1 MDGLWRRAPGAMPE
15 RGNAEPRRGAGC
27 GGRRPLVTLGWP
39 AFRISKV
46 TRCKSGTLSSRD
58 RSNGYV
64 HRTVCSQVKSISR
77 FGEDCVLVRSLAAL
91 DSGYRFR
98 RSGPSRN
105 CLLLR
110 CSKVSRCKSG
120 TLSSRDRSNGY
131 VRRTVCSQ
139 VKSIS
144 RFGEDCVLVRSLAA
158 LDSGYRFWSGPSAFA
173 TGGVACQLVGAATGK
188 TPASAA
194 VAPFSPNN
202 PPQPHRHARRLL
214 RTDHISEPHH
224 QPLPNLAP
232 QIPL

>member
-1 MDGLWRRAPGAMPE
+1 MDAELAAIRPWMACGGVPPEQCRSEGTPSLGEAPDA
-15 RGNAEPRRGAGC
+15 GAGALC
-27 GGRRPLVTLGWP
+27 LLWG
-39 AFRISKV
+39 FSKV
-46 TRCKSGTLSSRD
+46 SRCKSETLSSRD

-64 HRTVCSQVKSISR
+64 RRTACNQVKSISR

-98 RSGPSRN
+98 RSGPSGN

-110 CSKVSRCKSG
+110 CSKVTRCKSG

-139 VKSIS
+139 VKSIG

-173 TGGVACQLVGAATGK
+173 TGGVACQMAGAATGK
-188 TPASAA
+188 TPVSAA
-194 VAPFSPNN
+194 VAPLFSQWPAPTA
-202 PPQPHRHARRLL
+202 PPHSPPAPH
-214 RTDHISEPHH
+214 
-224 QPLPNLAP
+224 
-232 QIPL
+232 